1 MRSEIFL
8 LGIIFVICGPILT
21 AFAFSSCL
29 GTILSG
35 NVFGCV
41 SDVAYI
47 VIGGVFF
54 VTGIIMALVGVVAP
68 DPVPIQPY
76 GVAAT
81 AGVAPR
87 PGGQVTC
94 KKCGRVYD
102 SGQFFCPSCGQRP
115 F

>member
-21 AFAFSSCL
+21 VFAFSSCL

-35 NVFGCV
+35 NVFACV

-54 VTGIIMALVGVVAP
+54 VTGIIMALVGVIAP
-68 DPVPIQPY
+68 DPVPVQVY
-76 GVAAT
+76 GAGAT
-81 AGVAPR
+81 
-87 PGGQVTC
+87 PGIASKPGEPVTC
-94 KKCGRVYD
+94 KKCGRVYN
-102 SGQFFCPSCGQRP
+102 SSQFFCPACGQRP
-115 F
+115 V